1 VLKNLSAPEFRI
13 KLPDGRILS
22 GASLGPCGGKPLF
35 LFHGFP
41 GSRYQ
46 RPLDMALLEE
56 LNVRLISLDRPGI
69 GRSTFMPKRVLKD
82 WPADVSRVADEFGYE
97 QFSVIGN
104 SAGGPYALS
113 CAALL
118 PERVLSCVT
127 VGSLAPLSLML
138 KLKPYN
144 RAGTFFRFVRRFP
157 VVALLLLFG
166 GRQFLRRT
174 SFFPTPDFIN
184 RQSAAD
190 QELLRERWFAKHLLE
205 DFRESFYPGVR
216 GHIHDAQVLSSSWGF
231 GFRDIQVPV
240 HLFHSPEDKV
250 VPFVFSEAMA
260 KAIPGAELH
269 TVKESGHYHLPI
281 RKLREILERLPT
293 H

>member
-1 VLKNLSAPEFRI
+1 MLKNLSAPEFRI

-22 GASLGPCGGKPLF
+22 GATLGPRGGKPLF

-46 RPLDMALLEE
+46 RPLDVALLEE
-56 LNVRLISLDRPGI
+56 LNVRLISLERPGI
-69 GRSTFMPKRVLKD
+69 GRSTFMPNRALKD
-82 WPADVSRVADEFGYE
+82 WPVDVSRVADEFGYE
-97 QFSVIGN
+97 HFSVIGN

-118 PERVLSCVT
+118 PQRVLACVT

-144 RAGTFFRFVRRFP
+144 RAGTFFRFVRRYP
-157 VVALLLLFG
+157 IIARVLLSG

-174 SFFPTPDFIN
+174 TFFPTPDFIK
-184 RQSAAD
+184 RQSIAD
-190 QELLRERWFAKHLLE
+190 QELLRERWFAKHLLG
-205 DFRESFYPGVR
+205 DFRESFYPGVK
-216 GHIHDAQVLSSSWGF
+216 GHIHDAHVLSSPWGF
-231 GFRDIQVPV
+231 SLGEIRVPV

-250 VPFVFSEAMA
+250 VPYVFSEAMA
-260 KAIPGAELH
+260 KAIPNAVLH
-269 TVKESGHYHLPI
+269 SVTESGHYHLPI
-281 RKLREILERLPT
+281 RKLREILECLAST
-293 H
+293 